1 MSPKT
6 TLLCTVIA
14 MSFFIKTTAQNA
26 SDDHDLAT
34 HLLDHILPGM
44 TQHQIDSIY
53 NRAYQNNSQMEL
65 DRKILIEESIKK
77 GKENSTNKEL
87 ENCDLANWSF
97 DNGTTSQWTTSGC
110 VSLLNT
116 GSSPYSGYSNV
127 YGGSGYSLQLS
138 NDNNYSCLNS
148 QAARTY
154 AVPLDGK
161 TFITFH
167 FKVDIFN
174 FPHAAVPAAK
184 FKFNIYDEN
193 QNKLPCPSYEAYY
206 AHIMGP
212 VGIPSLQTT
221 PLPAAAYNPAVAGAM
236 ASVFKVSYSD
246 WHSVTVDLTPYAGT
260 NITLVFSNVWCLYNV
275 DWIYTIID
283 VECPVNVFEP
293 TQICFTGDDL
303 DLCVPEGIDA
313 SCQWAYNG
321 AVLSNTTPCISA
333 TESGVYTLS
342 FLPNYLECSEV
353 GYEQTFEIM
362 KQPIAAFHS
371 DELCMGEDITL
382 YNDSQFGQD
391 YEWNYG
397 NQSSVD
403 FIPDFDYEQGINE
416 VELIVTS
423 EFCDDT
429 IQELIIVH
437 QLPIPKMEFKNHC
450 LGESYTFVNNSYSNE
465 GGTLS
470 AMWTFNDTSVD
481 YDWHGEY
488 TPEDLAPFEL
498 ELQVTNQFGC
508 SSSIGMIGKVF
519 PLPNADFMIS
529 DSLLEENTAFISLND
544 ASSVDVVDWLWD
556 FGDGATSSIQD
567 PVHEYLGTGQ
577 RLIQLIVQN
586 QFNCADTT
594 IKMIEI
600 TPSIS
605 VYVPNTFTPNDD
617 EFNQLFLP
625 VFSGTGLDQ
634 STYNFSLFNR
644 WGDVAFYT
652 ENIVEGWDGGF
663 NSFACPQGTYT
674 WKISFVAN
682 GAEVVEMGHV
692 NLIR

>member
-14 MSFFIKTTAQNA
+14 MSFFIKSTAQIG

-44 TQHQIDSIY
+44 TQHQIDSMSLVAQQKKHEI
-53 NRAYQNNSQMEL
+53 EIE
-65 DRKILIEESIKK
+65 RKKLIENSIKK

-87 ENCDLANWSF
+87 ESCEIANWSF

-110 VSLLNT
+110 VSLLNNGIDT
-116 GSSPYSGYSNV
+116 YSGYPNV

-138 NDNNYSCLNS
+138 NDMDNNCLNA

-174 FPHAAVPAAK
+174 FPHQSNHAAK
-184 FKFNIYDEN
+184 FKFNIYDED
-193 QNKLPCPSYEAYY
+193 QNILSCPSYEAFY
-206 AHIMGP
+206 AHDLGA
-212 VGIPSLQTT
+212 VGIPSLQST
-221 PLPAAAYNPAVAGAM
+221 PFPMTVYNPNAAGDM
-236 ASVFKVSYSD
+236 LFNSNVSYSN

-260 NITLVFSNVWCLYNV
+260 SITLVFSNVWCLFDV

-293 TQICFTGDDL
+293 TEICFSGDDIA
-303 DLCVPEGIDA
+303 LCAPEGIDA
-313 SCQWAYNG
+313 SFQWSYNG
-321 AVLSNTTPCISA
+321 DVLSNTTPCISA
-333 TESGVYTLS
+333 TESGVYSLS

-353 GYEQTFEIM
+353 GYEQMFEIM
-362 KQPIAAFHS
+362 KQPKAAFHS
-371 DELCMGEDITL
+371 DEMCEGEDITL

-397 NQSSVD
+397 NQTSVD
-403 FIPDFDYEQGINE
+403 FIPDFDYEQGINV

-423 EFCDDT
+423 EFCNDT

-450 LGESYTFVNNSYSNE
+450 LGEAYTFVNNSYNNE

-470 AMWTFNDTSVD
+470 AIWAFNDTNID

-488 TPEDLAPFEL
+488 TPEDLAPFEV
-498 ELQVTNQFGC
+498 EMQVTNQFGC
-508 SSSIGMIGKVF
+508 SSAIGMIGKVF

-529 DSLLEENTAFISLND
+529 DSLLSENTAFISLND

-556 FGDGATSSIQD
+556 FSDGLTSSIQD
-567 PVHEYLGTGQ
+567 PVHEFLGTGQ

-586 QFNCADTT
+586 QFNCADTAM
-594 IKMIEI
+594 KMVEI

-625 VFSGTGLDQ
+625 VFSGTGIDQ

-652 ENIVEGWDGGF
+652 ENLEEGWNGTF
-663 NSFACPQGTYT
+663 KSLASPQGTYT
-674 WKISFVAN
+674 WKMSFVAN